1 VSSNV
6 AAAAWSA
13 ARVLTAVGPLDTETL
28 LEAIDRSRRFRHRT
42 PFTTTELSTALTAA
56 GAQQGLGG
64 QWHAPPDVPVPDR
77 YRVIVERAAGRDL
90 TRAGMIEILISAGYT
105 RSSATGRMSSSH
117 PLFERIGPN
126 RYRLIE
132 TAPAPAG
139 VTKSSLSRV
148 GGGLGRQLI
157 QLLRGPLVRLG
168 DVLLELG
175 PFDPPVVPAT
185 GAWSPRDRARRF
197 RVRSG
202 GGVCFL
208 ASDGSESGG
217 DQALTEFQ
225 MTGSGFRHRSVAA
238 ERMACV

>member
-1 VSSNV
+1 
-6 AAAAWSA
+6 
-13 ARVLTAVGPLDTETL
+13 
-28 LEAIDRSRRFRHRT
+28 
-42 PFTTTELSTALTAA
+42 
-56 GAQQGLGG
+56 
-64 QWHAPPDVPVPDR
+64 
-77 YRVIVERAAGRDL
+77 VIVERAAGRDL
-90 TRAGMIEILISAGYT
+90 TRASMIEILISAGYT

-202 GGVCFL
+202 GSVCFL
-208 ASDGSESGG
+208 ASYGSESGG